1 MVFTWSQYDSSRPLS
16 VQHGTRRLWYNRCQE
31 AWCSSPTTQINH
43 LPLHSQS
50 AHTHILLSA
59 YVFNLSGAYGS
70 WGFDVSTFG
79 VYFSFDICNTIFALW
94 LFFEPFGE
102 IFTVDSPLA
111 LRDHIIPFLISLIL
125 HRVLIISVDTYSV
138 SSSRLRIC
146 DFLVIS
152 DTFTSTLLPHLILLF
167 LLLRQPRW
175 HHFDL
180 SKVLFLSFFFV
191 LFSFVLLLS
200 CGYLICFSRFFPRR
214 YGIDGTEFTAWD
226 AWTDTR
232 RLRPSDLTVAIARL
246 LPRKYLLSYSYSF
259 SYILV
264 YCILG

>member
-1 MVFTWSQYDSSRPLS
+1 MTFFRTFRWNFYCWFATGFARPHYTLFNFFDSASGSDYQRRHLFGFFFSSSHMRLSRYLGYLHLYFTSAPNSPLS
-16 VQHGTRRLWYNRCQE
+16 
-31 AWCSSPTTQINH
+31 SFTTTEMTSLRSIK
-43 LPLHSQS
+43 S
-50 AHTHILLSA
+50 A
-59 YVFNLSGAYGS
+59 
-70 WGFDVSTFG
+70 
-79 VYFSFDICNTIFALW
+79 FSL
-94 LFFEPFGE
+94 
-102 IFTVDSPLA
+102 
-111 LRDHIIPFLISLIL
+111 
-125 HRVLIISVDTYSV
+125 
-138 SSSRLRIC
+138 
-146 DFLVIS
+146 
-152 DTFTSTLLPHLILLF
+152 
-167 LLLRQPRW
+167 
-175 HHFDL
+175 
-180 SKVLFLSFFFV
+180 FFV

>member
-167 LLLRQPRW
+167 LLLRHRDDITSIYQKC
-175 HHFDL
+175 FF
-180 SKVLFLSFFFV
+180 SLSF
-191 LFSFVLLLS
+191 LF
-200 CGYLICFSRFFPRR
+200 CFH
-214 YGIDGTEFTAWD
+214 
-226 AWTDTR
+226 
-232 RLRPSDLTVAIARL
+232 
-246 LPRKYLLSYSYSF
+246 LSYCCPVVIWFVFLDSSHG
-259 SYILV
+259 V
-264 YCILG
+264 MA